1 MLESLLAC
9 SGMLS
14 DPAGPAPLV
23 LRETPRTSPL
33 RLLAF
38 AGVRDVIGQAE
49 ATIDVEL
56 PCTADELWP
65 RLIARYPALSPYRA
79 SVRLA
84 INGTYAGPSDR
95 VDSGDEV
102 ALIPPVSGG

>member
-1 MLESLLAC
+1 MFQE
-9 SGMLS
+9 
-14 DPAGPAPLV
+14 GP
-23 LRETPRTSPL
+23 TTSPL

-49 ATIDVEL
+49 TTVDVEL
-56 PCTADELWP
+56 PCSADELWP
-65 RLIARYPALSPYRA
+65 RLIARYPALSPYRS

-84 INGTYAGPSDR
+84 INGTYALPSDR
-95 VDSGDEV
+95 VASGDEV